1 MIASLNM
8 RPATVAER
16 GALEA
21 LQWRASLMWE
31 EYRDALL
38 AHPDAIELPV
48 EQIAR
53 TIVAELKDKAVGF
66 AVVLPRRDGD
76 ADLDGLFVEPAVWR
90 AGIGTRLIR
99 EAEIFAAAEGADFLC
114 VVGNP
119 RAEGFYAACGFKL
132 IGREATRFGIGLT
145 MRKAIGG
152 AGRGDG

>member
-1 MIASLNM
+1 MIASLKM

-16 GALEA
+16 GELEA

-53 TIVAELKDKAVGF
+53 TIVAELENNAVGF
-66 AVVLPRRDGD
+66 AVVLPREDGD
-76 ADLDGLFVEPAVWR
+76 AELDGLFVEPAMWR

-99 EAEIFAAAEGADFLC
+99 ASEILAAAEGADFLC

-119 RAEGFYAACGFKL
+119 RAACGFEL
-132 IGREATRFGIGLT
+132 IGREATRFGAGLT

-152 AGRGDG
+152 SGRGEG